1 MSKVT
6 ISVSLLIPLGLLL
19 LLLGF
24 LLENEALKI
33 ASYAALFTAGLLIS
47 IFILIPLLIL
57 AVGLAYRGELRRVVK
72 KNWEESKYML
82 ISLGVQSA
90 TAYLSILI
98 QTFMKLDFWAL
109 MGLFLLNSFLLLNLA
124 GESYNYTA
132 TSDND
137 AGIAVAILGCLIY
150 GVYVVTLLEKLAP

>member
-1 MSKVT
+1 MSKIT
-6 ISVSLLIPLGLLL
+6 ILASLLIPLGLLL

-24 LLENEALKI
+24 LFRNYILKI
-33 ASYAALFTAGLLIS
+33 MSYAVLFTAGLLIS
-47 IFILIPLLIL
+47 IFILVPLLIL
-57 AVGLAYRGELRRVVK
+57 AVGLAYRGELRRIIK

-82 ISLGVQSA
+82 ISLGLQAV

-98 QTFMKLDFWAL
+98 HAFMNVDFWVL
-109 MGLFLLNSFLLLNLA
+109 MGLFILNSFLLINLG

-137 AGIAVAILGCLIY
+137 AGIAVVILGCLIY
-150 GVYVVTLLEKLAP
+150 GVYIVTLIEKL